1 MKRWQLFGPLLAM
14 TALALPLTAAAQ
26 TLVKFLG
33 GPVGKPLFVA
43 AGIE

>member
-1 MKRWQLFGPLLAM
+1 MSAGTQKEV
-14 TALALPLTAAAQ
+14 AQ
-26 TLVKFLG
+26 ILVKFFG

>member
-1 MKRWQLFGPLLAM
+1 MSAGKQKDV
-14 TALALPLTAAAQ
+14 AQ
-26 TLVKFLG
+26 AFVTFLG